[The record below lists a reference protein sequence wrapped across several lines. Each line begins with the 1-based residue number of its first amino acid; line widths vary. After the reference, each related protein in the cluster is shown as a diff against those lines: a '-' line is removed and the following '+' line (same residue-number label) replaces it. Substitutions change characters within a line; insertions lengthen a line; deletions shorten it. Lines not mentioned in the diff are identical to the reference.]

1 MDNFILDF
9 YCPEIRLAIEMDG
22 GQHITNKEQDNMRT
36 KELNRNSITVIRFTN
51 DEVLNDLDSVL
62 EEIIRSCP

>member
-36 KELNRNSITVIRFTN
+36 KELNRKNITVIRFTN

-62 EEIIRSCP
+62 EEILRSCP